1 VPIGYCPIHATGDSN
16 DEGGYDRAWF
26 DEVLATVDL
35 RPEDAVD

>member
-1 VPIGYCPIHATGDSN
+1 MIRLYDSTGLP
-16 DEGGYDRAWF
+16 GYDRAWF